1 MKIAEECFLEI
12 CNKIH
17 QNNDIICENN
27 DNISIINYCKLHNY
41 ENNYLYKGNIIIEEN
56 LEGNIEENSIRMG
69 YYFSNQKSYIC
80 ILDDNLEENDILKY
94 EYHLLNYID
103 KLFNKYK
110 IDAFINSLHNVLKI
124 KP

>member
-12 CNKIH
+12 CNKIY

-56 LEGNIEENSIRMG
+56 IEGNIVKMCYE
-69 YYFSNQKSYIC
+69 FSNKKSYIC
-80 ILDDNLEENDILKY
+80 ILHDNLEEKDILKY

-110 IDAFINSLHNVLKI
+110 IDAFINSLNNKSKT